1 MFSYGVKRDYY
12 RLTNKILD
20 VSNAFQ
26 NKMFSVY
33 ERVFVSP
40 RTYYLDYFEIY
51 YLNGPLNW
59 YGDPFCFK
67 WMNLIQ
73 VKKTEK
79 QEWNR
84 LLDEVIT
91 IIKYKKITI
100 DHAIYIKFFSDG
112 TLSYLTVSTD
122 DVLNNTNNET
132 SFPELRIF

>member
-51 YLNGPLNW
+51 YLNGPLN
-59 YGDPFCFK
+59 
-67 WMNLIQ
+67 
-73 VKKTEK
+73 
-79 QEWNR
+79 
-84 LLDEVIT
+84 
-91 IIKYKKITI
+91 
-100 DHAIYIKFFSDG
+100 
-112 TLSYLTVSTD
+112 
-122 DVLNNTNNET
+122 
-132 SFPELRIF
+132 